1 MRVLIVD
8 DSTAMRM
15 MIRKTLKDA
24 GYEAHDYTEAADGS
38 DALEIVRDTPP
49 DLVLSDWNMPTM
61 NGIDLLKSI
70 QSEGIPTKLGFITT
84 ESTIAMR
91 KQAND
96 AGALFVIT
104 KPFTVESFQSALDPI
119 LG

>member
-1 MRVLIVD
+1 
-8 DSTAMRM
+8 

-38 DALEIVRDTPP
+38 DSLEIVRDTPP